1 MDNKEAKLAT
11 KTEFLNAVV
20 SNNFS
25 FTAFIP
31 HQGSVQKDKKCIGR
45 NSQFW
50 WFHRKKNIKHQ
61 KCNELFIKNKIDFS
75 VLAISRKKDMTE
87 NDIIKKKK
95 KAEGTV
101 VY

>member
-50 WFHRKKNIKHQ
+50 WFHRKK
-61 KCNELFIKNKIDFS
+61 
-75 VLAISRKKDMTE
+75 V
-87 NDIIKKKK
+87 
-95 KAEGTV
+95 
-101 VY
+101 